1 MTQRS
6 PAEMRPRLAEHR
18 RVAGFDAPPHP
29 TSAADATLAG
39 SGPAAARPS
48 LAAAAAR
55 RHLAPPCE
63 TPPTRGPAPT
73 DHRGRVPTS
82 HQTP

>member
-1 MTQRS
+1 MTH

-29 TSAADATLAG
+29 TTSAAASLDG
-39 SGPAAARPS
+39 SGPAAADPS
-48 LAAAAAR
+48 PATAAR

-63 TPPTRGPAPT
+63 KPPTRGPAPT